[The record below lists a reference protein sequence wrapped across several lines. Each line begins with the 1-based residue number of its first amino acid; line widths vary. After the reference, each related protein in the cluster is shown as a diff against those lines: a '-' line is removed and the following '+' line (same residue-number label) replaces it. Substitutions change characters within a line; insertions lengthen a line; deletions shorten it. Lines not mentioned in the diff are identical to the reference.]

1 MGFLKRST
9 QYIRKKKLI
18 KAKQRYD
25 DQLEIFT
32 RSQAEW
38 YELLCRRDIASMNDI
53 AYLIN
58 IDKVSLLLALDGY
71 DPKKTLDKFDDIVR
85 EKNPL
90 PKMSPIT
97 YLDSLESK
105 TLAERADILEF
116 ATLYWIGELDRDD
129 INSLTHELKNTTML
143 FSDIVGLLT
152 FCDLSGW
159 WKKEGYNKQKLKEKW
174 VRDKQ
179 IINRQTF
186 GMRFKNA
193 RGIT

>member
-1 MGFLKRST
+1 MDFLKRST

-25 DQLEIFT
+25 NQLEKFT
-32 RSQAEW
+32 RAQADW
-38 YELLCRRDIASMNDI
+38 YELLCRRDKASMNDI
-53 AYLIN
+53 VYLKN

-90 PKMSPIT
+90 PKMNPIT

-129 INSLTHELKNTTML
+129 IDLLIHDMKNTSVL
-143 FSDIVGLLT
+143 FSDLVGLLT

-159 WKKEGYNKQKLKEKW
+159 WKEKGYNKQKLKEKW
-174 VRDKQ
+174 ERDKQ
-179 IINRQTF
+179 IVNRETWH
-186 GMRFKNA
+186 MRFKNA

>member
-18 KAKQRYD
+18 RAKQRYD
-25 DQLEIFT
+25 DQLEKFT
-32 RSQAEW
+32 RAQADW
-38 YELLCRRDIASMNDI
+38 YELLCRRDKASMNDI
-53 AYLIN
+53 VYLIN

-129 INSLTHELKNTTML
+129 IDLLTHEMKNTSVL

-174 VRDKQ
+174 ERDKQ